1 MKEEKMPSL
10 TEKIRIFA
18 LGGLDEDGKNLF
30 CVEVDQS
37 IYVIEAGIK
46 FPDNKESL
54 GIEFI
59 IQDFTY
65 LVENKNR
72 VAGIFITHGHD
83 DVMGALPYLLKQ
95 VPCDVYTAPLA
106 VKEVQK
112 MIRQEHITGVRVH
125 GVKRNEKKRIGKRRV
140 VFFPITHAYPGTF
153 GLAIGTE
160 QGYIVYSGEFIEDY
174 DDLEDAYR
182 ADFTTIS
189 ELGNEGVLVLL
200 QESKGAE
207 RSGHTSP
214 SHRISPKLLQV
225 LETHENKRVFVS
237 VYTQSVYRIQEIIDC
252 CMANHRKM
260 VFYTKELRD
269 LVDRLKEIGYEVD
282 PSLVIDPAD
291 FDNSM
296 KDVVVIISGQGK
308 SLFKTINNIANN
320 ELESIVF
327 YKDVVIVVA
336 STVVTGV

>member
-1 MKEEKMPSL
+1 M
-10 TEKIRIFA
+10 A
-18 LGGLDEDGKNLF
+18 
-30 CVEVDQS
+30 
-37 IYVIEAGIK
+37 
-46 FPDNKESL
+46 
-54 GIEFI
+54 
-59 IQDFTY
+59 
-65 LVENKNR
+65 NKNR

-83 DVMGALPYLLKQ
+83 DFRELYNQFIKQ

-112 MIRQEHITGVRVH
+112 MIRQEHITGVRVY

-207 RSGHTSP
+207 R
-214 SHRISPKLLQV
+214 RAILL
-225 LETHENKRVFVS
+225 H
-237 VYTQSVYRIQEIIDC
+237 I
-252 CMANHRKM
+252 
-260 VFYTKELRD
+260 
-269 LVDRLKEIGYEVD
+269 
-282 PSLVIDPAD
+282 
-291 FDNSM
+291 
-296 KDVVVIISGQGK
+296 
-308 SLFKTINNIANN
+308 
-320 ELESIVF
+320 IVF
-327 YKDVVIVVA
+327 HQSFYRC
-336 STVVTGV
+336 

>member
-1 MKEEKMPSL
+1 MKEEKIPSL

-30 CVEVDQS
+30 CVEVDES

-125 GVKRNEKKRIGKRRV
+125 SVKRNDKKRIGKRRV

-153 GLAIGTE
+153 GLAIGTD

-174 DDLEDAYR
+174 DVDAFVTGDLKFHTALDSKNIVFDIGHFE
-182 ADFTTIS
+182 S
-189 ELGNEGVLVLL
+189 E
-200 QESKGAE
+200 
-207 RSGHTSP
+207 
-214 SHRISPKLLQV
+214 
-225 LETHENKRVFVS
+225 
-237 VYTQSVYRIQEIIDC
+237 IDIV
-252 CMANHRKM
+252 KT
-260 VFYTKELRD
+260 FYD
-269 LVDRLKEIGYEVD
+269 ILKEKIPTFAVQIEKKNNN
-282 PSLVIDPAD
+282 LV
-291 FDNSM
+291 
-296 KDVVVIISGQGK
+296 
-308 SLFKTINNIANN
+308 
-320 ELESIVF
+320 
-327 YKDVVIVVA
+327 YYY
-336 STVVTGV
+336 